1 MRLLDRYLLRELLV
15 PLGYCLGGFLVFW
28 IAFDLFSEMGAFQQ
42 DKLKPLEIAEYYVIL
57 TPKLLQEIVMPAALL
72 LALLYALT
80 SHARHH
86 ELTAM
91 RAAGVSL
98 WRLCVPYLAVGI
110 SFSAFLFLLNEQWM
124 PDSAERA
131 DRIRKR
137 HTAAPTGSLDRQ
149 WQPDLKFRN
158 DGDDRFWRIR
168 AYNIGTGEMI
178 EPYVEWR
185 LPDGSRRQMLAERG
199 IRSNGV
205 WTFFNV
211 RESVPDPSPDSP
223 KVWEQTN
230 VLAVAEFSETPE
242 QIKSEIKISQLS
254 SIKASKKPQLSIA
267 EILDYKRLH
276 PRLRPR
282 DRALLDTQLHARL
295 AAPWTCLIVVLI
307 AIPFGAPSGRR
318 NVFAGVAASIFICFT
333 YFILQRFSLALG
345 TGGKLPAEIA
355 AWLPNALFGGAGI
368 WLTTRV
374 R

>member
-28 IAFDLFSEMGAFQQ
+28 IAFDLFSELGAFQQ
-42 DKLKPLEIAEYYVIL
+42 DKLKPLEIAEYYIVL
-57 TPKLLQEIVMPAALL
+57 TPRLLQEIVMPAALL

-80 SHARHH
+80 NHARHH

-98 WRLCVPYLAVGI
+98 WRLCVPYLVVGI
-110 SFSAFLFLLNEQWM
+110 CCSAFLFLLNEEWL

-131 DRIRKR
+131 DRIRKQ
-137 HTAAPTGSLDRQ
+137 HTAVPAGSRDQQ

-168 AYNIGTGEMI
+168 AYNVETGEMI

-211 RESVPDPSPDSP
+211 HESVPDPSPDSP

-254 SIKASKKPQLSIA
+254 SIKAAKRPQLSIE

-276 PRLRPR
+276 PRLRPA

-355 AWLPNALFGGAGI
+355 AWLPNALFAGAGI
-368 WLTTRV
+368 WLTARV

>member
-28 IAFDLFSEMGAFQQ
+28 IAFDLFSELGAFQQ
-42 DKLKPLEIAEYYVIL
+42 DKLKPLEIAEYYIVI
-57 TPKLLQEIVMPAALL
+57 TPRLLQEIVMPAALL

-80 SHARHH
+80 NHARHH

-98 WRLCVPYLAVGI
+98 WRLCVPYLVVGI
-110 SFSAFLFLLNEQWM
+110 CCSAFLFLLNEEWL

-131 DRIRKR
+131 DRIRKQ
-137 HTAAPTGSLDRQ
+137 HTAVPAGSRDQQ

-168 AYNIGTGEMI
+168 AYNVETGEMI

-254 SIKASKKPQLSIA
+254 SIKAAKRPQLSIE

-276 PRLRPR
+276 PRLRPA

-355 AWLPNALFGGAGI
+355 AWLPNALFAGAGI
-368 WLTTRV
+368 WLTARV